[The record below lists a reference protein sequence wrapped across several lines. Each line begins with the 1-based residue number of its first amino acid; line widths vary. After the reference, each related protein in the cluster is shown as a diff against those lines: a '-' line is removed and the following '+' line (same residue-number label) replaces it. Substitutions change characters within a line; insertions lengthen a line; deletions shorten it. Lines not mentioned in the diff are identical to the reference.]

1 MIAIKKNELLKQKVS
16 LAQKIDSARAERK
29 NWVEPLREWI
39 LDMKKATQ
47 LQTTDNFFEIRDY
60 FKKIGTNSQLQDKS
74 VSVSFCP
81 PTEFAC
87 ARTAGEDFHHPLTTI
102 ARQRAGQLFERVSEC
117 ELIIHFARTFFQ
129 KNE

>member
-1 MIAIKKNELLKQKVS
+1 
-16 LAQKIDSARAERK
+16 RAERK

-47 LQTTDNFFEIRDY
+47 LASSDNFFEIRDY
-60 FKKIGTNSQLQDKS
+60 FKKIGTNPVLRDKS

-87 ARTAGEDFHHPLTTI
+87 ARKAGENFHHPLMHI
-102 ARQRAGQLFERVSEC
+102 ARERATHFTDTVSLC
-117 ELIIHFARTFFQ
+117 GR
-129 KNE
+129 